1 MIALFLTSLFGFI
14 LLGIPIAFALFLTAL
29 VLGWSM
35 DSWSPALIVQTVFR
49 GIDNFP
55 LMAIPFFLLAGE
67 IMNTGGIAQ
76 RIISVAKSM
85 FGHVRGGLGYVTVVA
100 SMLISGVSG
109 SAIAD
114 ASAIGSI
121 LYPVMKKEGYEPG
134 KAVALFAAATT
145 NGPIIPPSIPMVI
158 YAVIA
163 NVSVI
168 RLFIG
173 GIIPGIILGVG
184 LMIGWYFHT
193 RGKHRDLYHVEG
205 KFSMTGAVKACVD
218 AFWALFLMVIILG
231 GILLG
236 ICTATEAAVI
246 AAVYAF
252 IVSVFIYRDLRIKDM
267 LGALV
272 NTARGTAVVLL
283 VCGAAM
289 AAAYFITTAQ
299 IPTLLADSLTKLA
312 GNNWMLFMLWVNIL
326 LLFVGCVMDLTP
338 ALLILGP
345 MLHPIA
351 TQQYGLDPIYF
362 GVVVIVNLCIGLIT
376 PPVGNILYVAC
387 GISKISLWELV
398 ENIWPNIIIGVIVLF
413 IVTYLPWTVTFLP
426 NLIPK

>member
-1 MIALFLTSLFGFI
+1 MIPLFLSSLFGFI
-14 LLGIPIAFALFLTAL
+14 LLGMPIAFALFLTAL
-29 VLGWSM
+29 VLSWFMG
-35 DSWSPALIVQTVFR
+35 SWSPPLVVQTIFR

-76 RIISVAKSM
+76 RIIMVAKAM

-109 SAIAD
+109 SAVAD

-121 LYPVMKKEGYEPG
+121 LYPVMKKEGYEPE
-134 KAVALFAAATT
+134 KAAALFAAATT

-158 YAVIA
+158 FGVIA
-163 NVSVI
+163 NVSII

-173 GIIPGIILGVG
+173 GIIPGLILGVG
-184 LMIGWYFHT
+184 LMIGWYLHV
-193 RGKHRDLYHVEG
+193 RGKKRYHVEG
-205 KFSMTGAVKACVD
+205 KFSLIAVLKACWD
-218 AFWALFLMVIILG
+218 ALWALFLPVIILG

-236 ICTATEAAVI
+236 ICTATEAAVVS
-246 AAVYAF
+246 AVYAF
-252 IVSVFIYRDLRIKDM
+252 VVSVFIYRELRMKDM
-267 LGALV
+267 LGILV
-272 NTARGTAVVLL
+272 NTCRGTAVVLL

-299 IPTLLADSLTKLA
+299 IPEMLADLLLRLS
-312 GNNWMLFMLWVNIL
+312 GGNWMLFMLWVNIL
-326 LLFVGCVMDLTP
+326 LLLVGCVMDLTP

-345 MLHPIA
+345 MLLPIA
-351 TQQYGLDPIYF
+351 TKYGLDPVYF

-376 PPVGNILYVAC
+376 PPVGNILFVAC
-387 GISKISLWELV
+387 GISKVPMARLARA
-398 ENIWPNIIIGVIVLF
+398 IWPNIVIGIIVIG
-413 IVTYLPWTVTFLP
+413 IVTYLPWTVTYLP
-426 NLIPK
+426 GLIPK

>member
-1 MIALFLTSLFGFI
+1 MIQLFLSSLFGFV
-14 LLGIPIAFALFLTAL
+14 LLGMPIAIALFLTAL
-29 VLGWSM
+29 VLSWSM
-35 DSWSPALIVQTVFR
+35 DSWSPALVVQTVFR
-49 GIDNFP
+49 GVDNFP

-76 RIISVAKSM
+76 RIIMVAKAM

-109 SAIAD
+109 SAVAD

-121 LYPVMKKEGYEPG
+121 LYPVMKKEGYDPP
-134 KAVALFAAATT
+134 KAAALFAAATT
-145 NGPIIPPSIPMVI
+145 NGPIIPPSIPMVVFG
-158 YAVIA
+158 VIA

-173 GIIPGIILGVG
+173 GIIPGIILGTG
-184 LMIGWYFHT
+184 LMIGWWLHV
-193 RGKHRDLYHVEG
+193 RGKQRYHVEG
-205 KFSMTGAVKACVD
+205 KFSLIFALKACLD

-236 ICTATEAAVI
+236 ICTATEAAVVS
-246 AAVYAF
+246 AVYAF
-252 IVSVFIYRDLRIKDM
+252 IVSFFIYRELKVKDF
-267 LGALV
+267 LPVLV
-272 NTARGTAVVLL
+272 NTCRGTAVVLF

-299 IPTLLADSLTKLA
+299 IPEMLSALLLKLSG
-312 GNNWMLFMLWVNIL
+312 GNWVIFMFWVNIL
-326 LLFVGCVMDLTP
+326 LLIVGCVMDLVP

-351 TQQYGLDPIYF
+351 TQQYGLDPVYF
-362 GVVVIVNLCIGLIT
+362 GVVIIVNLCIGLIT
-376 PPVGNILYVAC
+376 PPVGNILFVAC
-387 GISKISLWELV
+387 GLSKIPMAQMARA
-398 ENIWPNIIIGVIVLF
+398 IWPNIVIGIIVIF
-413 IVTYLPWTVTFLP
+413 IVTYLPWTVTYLP
-426 NLIPK
+426 SLIPK

>member
-1 MIALFLTSLFGFI
+1 MIPLFLTSLFGFI

-29 VLGWSM
+29 VLSWFMG
-35 DSWSPALIVQTVFR
+35 SWSPPLVVQTVFR

-76 RIISVAKSM
+76 RIIMVAKAM

-109 SAIAD
+109 SAVAD

-121 LYPVMKKEGYEPG
+121 LYPVMKKEGYEPA
-134 KAVALFAAATT
+134 KAAALFASATT

-158 YAVIA
+158 FGVIA
-163 NVSVI
+163 NVSII

-173 GIIPGIILGVG
+173 GIVPGLILGVG
-184 LMIGWYFHT
+184 LMIGWYFHV
-193 RGKHRDLYHVEG
+193 RGKKRYHVEG
-205 KFSMTGAVKACVD
+205 KFNWIVVIKACWD
-218 AFWALFLMVIILG
+218 AFWALLLPVIILG

-236 ICTATEAAVI
+236 ICTATEAAVVS
-246 AAVYAF
+246 AVYAF
-252 IVSVFIYRDLRIKDM
+252 IVSVFIYRELKMKDM
-267 LGALV
+267 LTVLV
-272 NTARGTAVVLL
+272 NTCRGTAVVLL

-299 IPTLLADSLTKLA
+299 IPEMLANLLLRLSG
-312 GNNWMLFMLWVNIL
+312 GNWILFMLWVNIL
-326 LLFVGCVMDLTP
+326 LLIVGCVMDLTP

-345 MLHPIA
+345 MLLPIA
-351 TQQYGLDPIYF
+351 TKYGMDPVYF
-362 GVVVIVNLCIGLIT
+362 GVVVIVNLCVGLIT
-376 PPVGNILYVAC
+376 PPVGNILFVAC
-387 GISKISLWELV
+387 GVSKISMAQMARA
-398 ENIWPNIIIGVIVLF
+398 IWPNIIIGIIVVF
-413 IVTYLPWTVTFLP
+413 IVTYLPWTVTYLP
-426 NLIPK
+426 GLIPK